1 MQIDIW
7 HNILWSKYK
16 ARVFSE
22 ISNLCQSQN
31 IEANFFQIAET
42 DSQRANLSNVDTS
55 VHKYPYNLL
64 FKGSYYEVP
73 LIKRIAKIAALT
85 WASKANMGLVAG
97 YDRIEYWIQI
107 LLYNLKGK
115 KVSVFCDSTAYDNHK
130 KFHKEIAKK
139 IIFSLCDRVFCY
151 GQRAKEYIL
160 SYGVKDEKIS
170 FRTQA
175 AYLPDD
181 YNASAILEKRQ
192 NIIKSYNNM
201 IRILYV
207 GRLSKEKNIEDA
219 IMAVKTLKD
228 KGQNIDFKIVGGG
241 PLKEELEKLVSS
253 LNANSCIHF
262 IGSKSGKELYDEYLN
277 ASMLILPSSSEP
289 WGLVVNEALAY
300 GCPVIVSDRCGC
312 VPELVKDGITGYS
325 YKCGYV
331 DELSNKILEL
341 INDIKNNNITPENCI
356 KLISEYSPHNAA
368 NDIIRGVRQTL
379 SK

>member
-22 ISNLCQSQN
+22 LSNLCQSQN

-73 LIKRIAKIAALT
+73 LIKRIAKIVALT
-85 WASKANMGLVAG
+85 WASKADMGLVAG

-107 LLYNLKGK
+107 LLYKIKGK
-115 KVSVFCDSTAYDNHK
+115 KVSVFCDSTTYDNK
-130 KFHKEIAKK
+130 KKRHKEIAKK
-139 IIFSLCDRVFCY
+139 IVFSLCDRVFCY
-151 GQRAKEYIL
+151 GLRAQEYIM
-160 SYGVKDEKIS
+160 SYGVPINKTS
-170 FRTQA
+170 FRCQA
-175 AYLPDD
+175 AYLPDN
-181 YNASAILEKRQ
+181 YNSNDILNKR
-192 NIIKSYNNM
+192 NEAKKNNLTKL
-201 IRILYV
+201 LYV

-219 IMAVKTLKD
+219 IKAVKTIKD
-228 KGQNIDFKIVGGG
+228 NGENIEFNIVGSG
-241 PLKEELEKLVSS
+241 PLKDELGNLISL
-253 LNANSCIHF
+253 LNAHEYIKLL
-262 IGSKSGKELYDEYLN
+262 GSKSGNDLYEEYLK

-300 GCPVIVSDRCGC
+300 GCPVIVSNYCGC

-325 YKCGYV
+325 YNCGNIQ
-331 DELSNKILEL
+331 ELTNKITKL
-341 INDIKNNNITPENCI
+341 IGDIKINKLKANECI
-356 KLISEYSPHNAA
+356 RIISSYSPINAA
-368 NDIIRGVRQTL
+368 IDIINGITL
-379 SK
+379 TLDMR